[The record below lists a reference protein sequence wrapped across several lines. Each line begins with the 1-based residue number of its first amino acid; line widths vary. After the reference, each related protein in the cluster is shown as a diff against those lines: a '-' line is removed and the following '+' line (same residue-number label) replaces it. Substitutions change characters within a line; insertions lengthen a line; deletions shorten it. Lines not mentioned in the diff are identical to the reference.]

1 MRKVLIVLVVL
12 FVLLAGAAAAAA
24 WRYDSGREDRLAE
37 GIVLA
42 DVDVGGMRVAEARA
56 ALQERVEAAVQQ
68 PITVRYRHGQFVFSP
83 SEAQVSTNLD
93 PLLEEALAASR
104 EGNFLTRAYRD
115 VRGDRLGTSLSLD
128 VSYTPRAVRRFV
140 RSLQREVNRE
150 PKEAKSSA
158 SFAGVRISPSTNG
171 IAVEGQRLA
180 TLLGAAPCLHR
191 LK

>member
-68 PITVRYRHGQFVFSP
+68 PITVR
-83 SEAQVSTNLD
+83 
-93 PLLEEALAASR
+93 
-104 EGNFLTRAYRD
+104 
-115 VRGDRLGTSLSLD
+115 
-128 VSYTPRAVRRFV
+128 
-140 RSLQREVNRE
+140 
-150 PKEAKSSA
+150 
-158 SFAGVRISPSTNG
+158 
-171 IAVEGQRLA
+171 
-180 TLLGAAPCLHR
+180 
-191 LK
+191 